1 VGTQPA
7 VTFIGTGLPPG
18 ATLYLERGSAAG
30 TGWRDVARSAA
41 PSGTSKIPAAPAGRY
56 EYRMV
61 AIDRGKVIAASPDAA
76 LTVTG
81 KRGACTGLC
90 AVGHA
95 VLPWLKP
102 FEQPV
107 ADAIAG
113 AVVTW
118 LIGLLF
124 F

>member
-1 VGTQPA
+1 V
-7 VTFIGTGLPPG
+7 VTFIGTGLPRG
-18 ATLYLERGSAAG
+18 TTLYLERGSAAG
-30 TGWRDVARSAA
+30 TGWQDVARSAA
-41 PSGTSKIPAAPAGRY
+41 LAGTSKIPADRAGRY
-56 EYRMV
+56 EYRLV
-61 AIDRGKVIAASPDAA
+61 AIDHGKVITASPDAA
-76 LTVTG
+76 LTVTAR
-81 KRGACTGLC
+81 RGACTGLC
-90 AVGHA
+90 AAGHA